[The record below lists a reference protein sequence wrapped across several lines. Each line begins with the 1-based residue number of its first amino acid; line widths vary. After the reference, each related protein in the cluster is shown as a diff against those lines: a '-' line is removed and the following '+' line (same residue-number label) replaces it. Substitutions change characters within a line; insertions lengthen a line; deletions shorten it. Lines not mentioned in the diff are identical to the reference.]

1 MTRQARSFMAVSRG
15 QVSAEEGAG
24 FKKYIG
30 VGSVNVLA
38 VNPNKA
44 KLSEIY
50 GRDVENEPVY
60 VKEVESGEDKHKVM
74 QARIDFIVKTADT
87 CVDAQGQPIELTS
100 RVTFFLL
107 NERRVSKNTGKIQVI
122 DKYGRTQW
130 VTEAQL
136 NAHEIPNDKN
146 GNPLNLDAD
155 YRPVFSG
162 EEDLTGFL
170 KAFLNIPNPD
180 KYVNGKWIPIEDRT
194 VAEVRL
200 DKIADYFKGNFSELV
215 EILSYQPN
223 NKVKVLFGV
232 RTADDNK
239 QYQAAYTQ
247 MFLKNSITDYSKLDA
262 DVQSRKAA
270 GAYPT
275 TEFEAVP
282 LHEYVTTP
290 TDFGGEA
297 PAAGTAMPAAF
308 TPKNPFAKQQ

>member
-1 MTRQARSFMAVSRG
+1 MRQARSFMAVSRG
-15 QVSAEEGAG
+15 QVSGEEGG
-24 FKKYIG
+24 SFKKYIG
-30 VGSVNVLA
+30 VASVNVLA
-38 VNPNKA
+38 VNPSKA

-50 GRDVENEPVY
+50 GRDIDNEPVY
-60 VKEVESGEDKHKVM
+60 VKEIEAGNDKHKVM
-74 QARIDFIVKTADT
+74 QARIDFIVKTVET
-87 CVDAQGQPIELTS
+87 CVDAQGQPIDLTN

-107 NERRVSKNTGKIQVI
+107 NERRISRNTGKIQVI

-136 NAHEIPNDKN
+136 ANHEIPNDKN

-180 KYVNGKWIPIEDRT
+180 KYVNGKWIPIEDRS

-200 DKIADYFKGNFSELV
+200 DKIANYFKGDFSELT
-215 EILSYQPN
+215 EILTYQPN
-223 NKVKVLFGV
+223 NKVKVLFGI
-232 RTADDNK
+232 RTAEDNK

-247 MFLKNSITDYSKLDA
+247 MFLKNTITDYSKLDA

-282 LHEYVTTP
+282 LKEYTNTP
-290 TDFGGEA
+290 TDFGTGAA
-297 PAAGTAMPAAF
+297 PTATPAAF
-308 TPKNPFAKQQ
+308 VPNNPFAKK